1 MLIVVVYKKGVNRK
15 SYFFKRRYYNWI
27 EILISSK
34 ENIIK
39 LKVLLFCNIFEK
51 MEAKIWRQKFGLF
64 NVKFR
69 AQFNEICA
77 FLQKQQEVVKNWLKR
92 M

>member
-1 MLIVVVYKKGVNRK
+1 M
-15 SYFFKRRYYNWI
+15 
-27 EILISSK
+27 
-34 ENIIK
+34 
-39 LKVLLFCNIFEK
+39 LLFCNIFEK